1 MTLDDLV
8 RIAWDAYDNQH
19 TEWDAMR
26 SAVLAVL
33 DAVERECVPPEAE
46 SQTFNNF
53 ERMDAWNDC
62 RNQML
67 DRLAEMRK

>member
-33 DAVERECVPPEAE
+33 DEVERECVPAPMPMPMEWI
-46 SQTFNNF
+46 SIG
-53 ERMDAWNDC
+53 WNDC
-62 RNQML
+62 R
-67 DRLAEMRK
+67 AEVLRRIQTMRE